1 MTERTRIVIT
11 GSGAICASGKDPAA
25 ILTEIV
31 AGRSG
36 LRPTTQWDA
45 TGWPNHTQGEIPD
58 YNAAAL
64 TGDRKL
70 LKLIRRTDVL
80 GLYASGQAIDTSG
93 LPAHRDSL
101 PTDAAAL
108 FGDHVGVYVGSGGG
122 TFDTQYDYFPLLTEA
137 HGDLHAFG
145 AELSANVNPMW
156 LLRTLPNN
164 VLCHASIRYGLKGPN
179 ACITCHSVGGA
190 LAIIEAA
197 AALRTQE
204 ADQAVAIGHD
214 APTEPQTVLYY
225 QRFGLVAKDT
235 LRTFDR
241 ARDGTV
247 FGEGAGA
254 LVFETAEGAAQRG
267 ATVLGEFLGG
277 AAVSEGEG
285 LLQIRGDGDGVARA
299 ISLALADAGIA
310 ASAVGMIVA
319 HGNGTQQ
326 SDASEA
332 AGILRAFGATPP
344 PVTGF
349 KWAFG
354 HLLAASGMVESIIAL
369 AALRA
374 QIVPGIATLRNID
387 PAFAALP
394 ASSAARKPR
403 SNIALVI
410 SRGFGGTNTALLLR
424 A

>member
-1 MTERTRIVIT
+1 MSARTRIVIT
-11 GSGAICASGKDPAA
+11 GSGAICASGKQPDD
-25 ILTEIV
+25 ILAEIV
-31 AGRSG
+31 AGHSG
-36 LRPTTQWDA
+36 LRPATLWDA
-45 TGWPNHTQGEIPD
+45 RSWPNHTLGEIPD

-80 GLYASGQAIDTSG
+80 GLYASGQAIDGSG
-93 LPAHRDSL
+93 LPAYRATL
-101 PTDAAAL
+101 DAQASDA
-108 FGDHVGVYVGSGGG
+108 FADNVGVYVGSGGG

-137 HGDLHAFG
+137 HGDMHAFG

-197 AALRTQE
+197 AALRTGE
-204 ADQAVAIGHD
+204 AAQAVAIGHD

-225 QRFGLVAKDT
+225 QRFGLVAQDV
-235 LRTFDR
+235 LRTFDQH
-241 ARDGTV
+241 RDGTV

-254 LVFETAEGAAQRG
+254 LVFETAEGAAKRD
-267 ATVLGEFLGG
+267 APVLGEFLGG
-277 AAVSEGEG
+277 AAATEGEG
-285 LLQIRGDGDGVARA
+285 LLQIRSDGDGVARA
-299 ISLALADAGIA
+299 ITLALADAGLDPTD
-310 ASAVGMIVA
+310 VGMIVA
-319 HGNGTQQ
+319 HGNGTRQ

-332 AGILRAFGATPP
+332 AGILRVFGTDCP

-354 HLLAASGMVESIIAL
+354 HLLSASGMVESVIAL

-374 QIVPGIATLRNID
+374 QIVPGIATLRDID
-387 PAFAALP
+387 PSFAALP
-394 ASSAARKPR
+394 ASSSSAKPR
-403 SNIALVI
+403 NDIALVI